1 MNPHKHT
8 PGYKYRLCSKCGLE
22 WNVARNQNERKYI
35 CPYCDGK
42 KMEDKNN
49 GKETVVNQQDL

>member
-1 MNPHKHT
+1 MNPHNRT
-8 PGYKYRLCSKCGLE
+8 PGYKYRLCCKCGLE

-42 KMEDKNN
+42 KEDKNN
-49 GKETVVNQQDL
+49 GKGKKAKKAN

>member
-1 MNPHKHT
+1 MNPHNRT
-8 PGYKYRLCSKCGLE
+8 PGYKYRLCCKCGLE

-42 KMEDKNN
+42 KEDKNN
-49 GKETVVNQQDL
+49 GKSKTVH